1 MHDKNVHDFFFGLF
15 NLAETPCIKLLGKY
29 IVFFPHHLGANLL
42 ANFSIAFTYETVI
55 TIGVIL
61 AVPLCSGMYKSSKL
75 LKVMKF
81 IVNVICSGG

>member
-1 MHDKNVHDFFFGLF
+1 MIRMSTIFLVFLKLV
-15 NLAETPCIKLLGKY
+15 ETPRIKLLGKY
-29 IVFFPHHLGANLL
+29 IVFFPHRLGANLL

>member
-1 MHDKNVHDFFFGLF
+1 MTSTIFLVYSK
-15 NLAETPCIKLLGKY
+15 LAETPFIKLLGKY
-29 IVFFPHHLGANLL
+29 YIVFFPHRLGANLL

-75 LKVMKF
+75 IKVMKF